1 MTTADDL
8 FDQASSNIERLGL
21 KEIPFTESPIDLQ
34 SETLQRIFT
43 GREDKLL
50 QTFNLFK
57 SRERRRILV
66 YGHIGIGKSAF
77 LLEVL
82 SVLRRKKKQMLT
94 TYISLP
100 ANLDLATTALIA
112 LARAMPDDEWAQRQ
126 LYQMGIPTAMTLK
139 ERTSEVSASMGLG
152 AKAGEKDLPVT
163 KPQYPTVSLETLL
176 ERSQQKYP
184 EGVLIAIDDLDKQ
197 DPSTVR
203 KLMHDAQGMLKGRA
217 WFMLTGHPMGM
228 TGDLLTSER
237 GLFDLQ
243 LKLEELDQPTTY
255 KMLINYLNSAR
266 INNDYADPNDPRSVL
281 PFLPETAKKFCEASF
296 GKPRL
301 FNRLGIIVLSTAAD
315 LHAETITQEVLEK
328 GLKAA
333 ARSLPLQAALTFQE
347 ERVRALLLARG
358 GLSDETILMADL
370 QQLGVRTFSEL
381 LPILERLEEAD
392 LAHQL
397 NQDDTKAFAPIL
409 LPSTDEELLPN
420 DLEE

>member
-1 MTTADDL
+1 MTTADDI
-8 FDQASSNIERLGL
+8 FDQASNNIERLGL
-21 KEIPFTESPIDLQ
+21 TEIPFTESPTDLQ
-34 SETLQRIFT
+34 SETLQRVFT

-66 YGHIGIGKSAF
+66 YGRIGIGKSAF

-100 ANLDLATTALIA
+100 ASLDLATTALIA
-112 LARAMPDDEWAQRQ
+112 LARAMPDDDWAQRQ
-126 LYQMGIPTAMTLK
+126 LYQMGIPTEMSLK
-139 ERTSEVSASMGLG
+139 ERTSEISASMGLG
-152 AKAGEKDLPVT
+152 AKSGEKDLPVT

-176 ERSQQKYP
+176 ERAQKKYP
-184 EGVLIAIDDLDKQ
+184 EGILIAIDDLDKQ

-266 INNDYADPNDPRSVL
+266 IKNDCSDPNDPRSVL
-281 PFLPETAKKFCEASF
+281 PFLPETAKQFCEESF

-301 FNRLGIIVLSTAAD
+301 FNRLGNIVLSTAAD
-315 LHAETITQEVLEK
+315 LQVEVITQEVLDK

-333 ARSLPLQAALTFQE
+333 ARSLPLQAALNVQE
-347 ERVRALLLARG
+347 ERVRALLLERG
-358 GLSDETILMADL
+358 SLSDETALMADL

-392 LAHQL
+392 LAYQI
-397 NQDDTKAFAPIL
+397 NQDDTKAFAPIPL
-409 LPSTDEELLPN
+409 TQAQTPN
-420 DLEE
+420 DV

>member
-1 MTTADDL
+1 MNNADDL
-8 FDQASSNIERLGL
+8 FDQASSNIERLGIR
-21 KEIPFTESPIDLQ
+21 EIPFTESPIDLQ

-43 GREDKLL
+43 GRENELRRI
-50 QTFNLFK
+50 FNLFQ
-57 SRERRRILV
+57 SRDRRRILV
-66 YGHIGIGKSAF
+66 YGRIGIGKSAF

-112 LARAMPDDEWAQRQ
+112 LARAMPDDEWAQQQ
-126 LYQMGIPTAMTLK
+126 LYQMGIPTAMILK
-139 ERTSEVSASMGLG
+139 ERNSEVTANMVFGGKL
-152 AKAGEKDLPVT
+152 GEKDLPIT

-176 ERSQQKYP
+176 ERSQKQYP

-203 KLMHDAQGMLKGRA
+203 KLMHNAQGMLKGRA

-266 INNDYADPNDPRSVL
+266 INNDCADPTDPRSVL
-281 PFLPETAKKFCEASF
+281 PFLPETAKQFCAASF

-301 FNRLGIIVLSTAAD
+301 FNRLVSIVLSTAAD
-315 LHAETITQEVLEK
+315 LQVDKISPEVLEQ

-333 ARSLPLQAALTFQE
+333 ARSLPQQAALTFQE

-358 GLSDETILMADL
+358 GLSDETVLMEDL

-397 NQDDTKAFAPIL
+397 NQDDTKTFAPLL
-409 LPSTDEELLPN
+409 LPADDDEPLPN
-420 DLEE
+420 DPE

>member
-1 MTTADDL
+1 MTNADDL
-8 FDQASSNIERLGL
+8 FDQSSSNIERLGL

-43 GREDKLL
+43 GRENELRRI
-50 QTFNLFK
+50 FNLFQ
-57 SRERRRILV
+57 SRDRRRILV
-66 YGHIGIGKSAF
+66 YGRIGIGKSAF
-77 LLEVL
+77 LLEVI

-126 LYQMGIPTAMTLK
+126 LYQMGIPTEMILK
-139 ERTSEVSASMGLG
+139 ERSS
-152 AKAGEKDLPVT
+152 KAGGNLVFTGELSEKDLPIT
-163 KPQYPTVSLETLL
+163 KFQYPTVSLETLL

-243 LKLEELDQPTTY
+243 LPLEELDQPTTY

-266 INNDYADPNDPRSVL
+266 INNNCNDPNDPRSVL
-281 PFLPETAKKFCEASF
+281 PFLPETAKKFCEATF

-301 FNRLGIIVLSTAAD
+301 FNRLGNIVLSTAAD
-315 LHAETITQEVLEK
+315 LQADTITQEVLEQ

-333 ARSLPLQAALTFQE
+333 NRDLPLQAALTFQE

-358 GLSDETILMADL
+358 GLSDEISMEDL
-370 QQLGVRTFSEL
+370 QQLGFRTFTEL
-381 LPILERLEEAD
+381 LPILERLEAAD

-397 NQDDTKAFAPIL
+397 NQGDTKAFAPIP
-409 LPSTDEELLPN
+409 LPDPSINSYDT
-420 DLEE
+420 

>member
-8 FDQASSNIERLGL
+8 FDQASNNIERLGL
-21 KEIPFTESPIDLQ
+21 TEIPFTESPTDLQ
-34 SETLQRIFT
+34 SETLQRVFT

-66 YGHIGIGKSAF
+66 YGRIGIGKSAF

-82 SVLRRKKKQMLT
+82 SVLRRKKKQMLA

-100 ANLDLATTALIA
+100 ASLDLATTALIA
-112 LARAMPDDEWAQRQ
+112 LARAMPDDEWAQQQ
-126 LYQMGIPTAMTLK
+126 LYQMGIPTEMILK
-139 ERTSEVSASMGLG
+139 ERSSKVGGTLVFTGELS
-152 AKAGEKDLPVT
+152 EKDLPVS

-176 ERSQQKYP
+176 ERAQKKYP

-243 LKLEELDQPTTY
+243 LKLEELDPTTTY

-266 INNDYADPNDPRSVL
+266 IKNDCTDPNDPRSVL
-281 PFLPETAKKFCEASF
+281 PFLPETAKQFCAASF

-301 FNRLGIIVLSTAAD
+301 FNRLGNIVLSTAAD
-315 LHAETITQEVLEK
+315 LQVEIITQEVLDK

-333 ARSLPLQAALTFQE
+333 ARSLPLQAALNVQE
-347 ERVRALLLARG
+347 ERVRALLLERG
-358 GLSDETILMADL
+358 SLSDETALMADL

-392 LAHQL
+392 LAYQI
-397 NQDDTKAFAPIL
+397 NQDDTKAFAPIP
-409 LPSTDEELLPN
+409 LPDA
-420 DLEE
+420 DG